1 MATYTYTVQVNVNI
15 DTDKM
20 NTGKREQQQILRS
33 MEQDVIDSQRR
44 INSELDASAN
54 KAKARNQSVDR
65 EEQNFLNAKRQRQQ
79 IETQSNQDEAQRR
92 FNAKQADFR
101 KQIDQQAAFYKHS
114 NDLQQQLNKR
124 HLEQDKAFWK
134 DKLRNHAE
142 GEGAKIRQMQQ
153 TAELERKLQA
163 ASPFYN
169 AQFRQQSTRNAGF
182 EAKFAQDTQFN
193 RDIRKLDPFQS
204 ANNRSLKQ
212 ASKDLAEF
220 DAQTKK
226 STQSTSMW
234 GQAFKGA
241 FIGAIAGMTFSLL
254 IGGITTL
261 ISKTAELGIT
271 SVQLAGDFEVT
282 TNALAAFTG
291 STRSARK
298 ELEEIGK
305 VAENTPGLR
314 LETAEQGFQ
323 KLRALGFEAQQAKSF
338 IKELGEEK
346 ILSGASDEALDKII
360 FNFAQIASGGQKV
373 SQELR
378 EILTQMPSMKNAFF
392 DAFGTLDP
400 KKIQTFFDKDTD
412 DAFKRLT
419 DAMAN
424 QKAAA
429 GGLNDAWGKA
439 SDAVI
444 KAGREFGEPFLKQ
457 VTRDLKDLT
466 KFLQENAGYW
476 RDLGQE
482 IADFY
487 NGLSILT
494 RSVDG
499 ESGIFGAVF
508 GAAESEIDRQTNG
521 IYSKLKETVGLVK
534 ELGRLQREMT
544 DYANASPRDKTRMQA
559 TSILGTGIAS
569 GALMSDQDI
578 LDSQGEAK
586 TTILNAQKDIVVL
599 EQKAVQERLSIIQDY
614 NNEKISIIESANRR
628 EIALLDNQVT
638 YSLEQE
644 IEVAN
649 KRAAIVDKGLRE
661 QFENYSA
668 YYAEVL
674 ELNQGNEIEI
684 QKITVERNQ
693 KLRGIAD
700 QVFENELRRQREVA
714 EKQRQIDE
722 KLRQDKIASL
732 DLLSREYKQSYDT
745 RVFDLQRAIDREI
758 VSAETGYDQL
768 RQITVD
774 NLEFETTRIR
784 DEYALRLQDKSLTNQ
799 EIINLERERD
809 LSIAELEINAQRR
822 QQEIEDKK
830 RDAFVKNLTF
840 QKEVMQSYLQDLS
853 SIASTF
859 GDVFFDNSVFSSARL
874 EAFQK
879 VVLKQGQR
887 DLVQKDLDKA
897 QKDFD
902 DNLANWNKFKEQL
915 KSINGF
921 AGTDNEE
928 QKASWEGFSQNFDK
942 AQASITELE
951 SEMTKIN
958 DTIPKT
964 YFEFERLAKLAG
976 AGAVDGFDRLNEAI
990 LKHRQNLDRSDA
1002 QADVDYYDTLIK
1014 SETDLGKLREYNFN
1028 LEKAQRRLQRLDY
1041 DQSAESADAFAKS
1054 IKGLEQAI
1062 SELENKDPL
1071 KMAALKDAF
1080 RKEDLE
1086 ERRNTLV
1093 EIRRLEYDLAN
1104 PDLNAAN
1111 EQKLAIL
1118 QKMVDMRNQ
1127 EADALTRI
1135 EIAELEIANQGNYS
1149 PNQDRAN
1156 VLEFLAQQKNVTELL
1171 SDAKINLITKA
1182 YDGLDTV
1189 IGKLTKRFGVFGDAI
1204 KDLLSG
1210 LIKLA
1215 LNKVFQKLF
1224 GGQSG
1229 GNNGFSLP
1237 NFGGGNGIGQTPNF
1251 NPFGG
1256 SGNFGANSPTGSI
1269 LTLPNG
1275 QQVFNVNGNS
1285 NIPPVKYMSD
1295 GTIQFASLANQLP
1308 SPQSPNGGTGAMGGF
1323 KGMLGSLLPMLG
1335 GSLGGMLGQGNS
1347 GASMLGSIGGLA
1359 GGLAASIGT
1368 GLLSQGA
1375 TAGFSLFGTVISATA
1390 ATGILAA
1397 VAVPAL
1403 LGAYFWGRNSRRR
1416 KEEKLREKAIGDA
1429 FKGLDKLIEQVR
1441 NDQIDGNQA
1450 IEQAETIKQQFID
1463 SANQLKDK
1471 KTRTHALKDVARID
1485 AKISELKTAVASQNA
1500 RRQRLELYAPTFAD
1514 GGSLSKFANDNFRH
1528 NPLGYQRGGQKLG
1541 YFPASKEYAIYNER
1555 GSEYIFDAE
1564 TTRNVGTDKLD
1575 LIRHTKG
1582 QALNSM
1588 LFRWNDVQHKADGG
1602 SLIVNQ
1608 ISTPQAQSSS
1618 APVQIVVQTN
1628 GTALEQLI
1636 VESLSMILVSNNGSQ
1651 QQLNAIA
1658 SKLENDGQ
1666 NKFIEIIVGKVLEK
1680 IGK

>member
-79 IETQSNQDEAQRR
+79 IETQSNQDEAIRR

-182 EAKFAQDTQFN
+182 EAKVAQDTQFN

-254 IGGITTL
+254 IGGITG
-261 ISKTAELGIT
+261 IAQGIANLGVE
-271 SVQLAGDFEVT
+271 SVKLAGDFEVT
-282 TNALAAFTG
+282 TNALKVFTG
-291 STRSARK
+291 STRLAK
-298 ELEEIGK
+298 QELQDIEDL
-305 VAENTPGLR
+305 ATNTPGLR
-314 LETAEQGFQ
+314 LVAAQEGYQQ
-323 KLRALGFEAQQAKSF
+323 LRALGFGAQQAKGF

-346 ILSGASDEALDKII
+346 ILSGASDESLQRVI
-360 FNFAQIASGGQKV
+360 FNFAQIRSGGQKV

-378 EILTQMPSMKNAFF
+378 ELLTQMPTLQRAFQT
-392 DAFGTLDP
+392 AFGTLDP
-400 KKIQTFFDKDTD
+400 AKIQKFFDTDVD

-419 DAMAN
+419 DAMSN
-424 QKAAA
+424 SEAAA
-429 GGLNDAWGKA
+429 GGFNDAWGKA
-439 SDAVI
+439 TDAFI
-444 KAGREFGEPFLKQ
+444 KAGREFGEPILEPL
-457 VTRDLKDLT
+457 TKDLQRLSVFIDENKETIQDWGQSTADVYRGLVAVIEAFDTRQDTFLGKSTGRLISLIELGTYFRGSLLSTLDDLAEVGEGKRLLQQRAKQSGIPGAKT
-466 KFLQENAGYW
+466 KDQ
-476 RDLGQE
+476 
-482 IADFY
+482 I
-487 NGLSILT
+487 
-494 RSVDG
+494 DG
-499 ESGIFGAVF
+499 ENEQRVVREQADL
-508 GAAESEIDRQTNG
+508 A
-521 IYSKLKETVGLVK
+521 L
-534 ELGRLQREMT
+534 LQ
-544 DYANASPRDKTRMQA
+544 Q
-559 TSILGTGIAS
+559 
-569 GALMSDQDI
+569 
-578 LDSQGEAK
+578 
-586 TTILNAQKDIVVL
+586 
-599 EQKAVQERLSIIQDY
+599 EQKAIKERLEVVKSYYDEKMSIIDSNQRL
-614 NNEKISIIESANRR
+614 ELAQ
-628 EIALLDNQVT
+628 LDNQIAYT
-638 YSLEQE
+638 LEQE
-644 IEVAN
+644 QDLVN
-649 KRAAIVDKGLRE
+649 KRAAIQDKYLRQ
-661 QFENYSA
+661 QFAETQELYKELLGNTALTNSERIILENEA
-668 YYAEVL
+668 
-674 ELNQGNEIEI
+674 
-684 QKITVERNQ
+684 NQ
-693 KLRGIAD
+693 KLRGIYT
-700 QVFENELRRQREVA
+700 QLHENELKRQRDFA
-714 EKQRQIDE
+714 EKQRQIEE
-722 KLRQDKIASL
+722 KSRQDSIASL
-732 DLLSREYKQSYDT
+732 DILGREYKQSYDT

-758 VSAETGYDQL
+758 VSAESGYDQL

-830 RDAFVKNLTF
+830 REAFIKNLTF

-859 GDVFFDNSVFSSARL
+859 QDNFFSPEKFSNSRL
-874 EAFQK
+874 ALFQRT
-879 VVLKQGQR
+879 VSQTGAR
-887 DLVQKDLDKA
+887 DLIQKDLNDGEKKLEALVEKWGKYQDLLRELNGFGGADNAEQRATWDMFEKNYADQVKSIEGLQKELDNLNGKIPRNYLEFEKLAKQIQGGNIKA
-897 QKDFD
+897 FD
-902 DNLANWNKFKEQL
+902 DLSA
-915 KSINGF
+915 
-921 AGTDNEE
+921 
-928 QKASWEGFSQNFDK
+928 
-942 AQASITELE
+942 
-951 SEMTKIN
+951 
-958 DTIPKT
+958 
-964 YFEFERLAKLAG
+964 
-976 AGAVDGFDRLNEAI
+976 AI
-990 LKHRQNLDRSDA
+990 LKHRQALDRNDTQSE
-1002 QADVDYYDTLIK
+1002 VDYYETLLE
-1014 SETDLGKLREYNFN
+1014 SETNAAKASEYRFN
-1028 LEKAQRRLQRLDY
+1028 LQRAQRRLERVDY
-1041 DQSAESADAFAKS
+1041 DQAAEGADQYANS
-1054 IKGLEQAI
+1054 LQGLRDRIKEIQSGDTVGLKYQAQQQILKEQI
-1062 SELENKDPL
+1062 SSYGEIILL
-1071 KMAALKDAF
+1071 Q
-1080 RKEDLE
+1080 
-1086 ERRNTLV
+1086 ER
-1093 EIRRLEYDLAN
+1093 LAN
-1104 PDLNAAN
+1104 SPYLDS
-1111 EQKLAIL
+1111 LAIEKAQL
-1118 QKMVDMRNQ
+1118 EDIIALRNQ
-1127 EADALTRI
+1127 ETDAVIRI
-1135 EIAELEIANQGNYS
+1135 NRAKLAIANQGIYS
-1149 PNQDRAN
+1149 PSQDKAN

-1295 GTIQFASLANQLP
+1295 GTIQFASLANQL
-1308 SPQSPNGGTGAMGGF
+1308 STPQSPNGGTGKTGL
-1323 KGMLGSLLPMLG
+1323 LGSLQGMLPGLG
-1335 GSLGGMLGQGNS
+1335 LGLGGLVGGGSGASGIMGSLGGGLLGMVGS
-1347 GASMLGSIGGLA
+1347 AFGSSSTAFGGAFGSIG
-1359 GGLAASIGT
+1359 AALG
-1368 GLLSQGA
+1368 
-1375 TAGFSLFGTVISATA
+1375 ISGA
-1390 ATGILAA
+1390 ATLGIGAA
-1397 VAVPAL
+1397 IGGAVL
-1403 LGAYFWGRNSRRR
+1403 LGSYFLGRSARRR

-1429 FKGLDKLIEQVR
+1429 FRQLDKLIEQVR

-1450 IEQAETIKQQFID
+1450 IEQAENIKQQFID

-1485 AKISELKTAVASQNA
+1485 AKISELKTAVASQTA
-1500 RRQRLELYAPTFAD
+1500 RRQRLELFAPTFAD